1 MKATNNCK
9 RSCAAPYLKVG
20 VQRRSD
26 AVRHS
31 RGLPGGR
38 SATNDCPCMHPRGS
52 SAILWLLQFCN
63 KYFELQKTLG
73 TATPTRTTCCRHL
86 QVRTRQ
92 QVRIMQPHAK
102 SMSTHGFTQAW
113 THRHFPSLN
122 TFSFGVVPIW
132 LVMHVTL
139 PSQIVLLQF
148 QTNTIKNAVTCTQT
162 RVAGTQ

>member
-38 SATNDCPCMHPRGS
+38 SATTDCPCMHPRGS

-63 KYFELQKTLG
+63 KYFEFKKNSWDCHPNSNYMLSSFASQDT
-73 TATPTRTTCCRHL
+73 TTSQNNATTCKKYEH
-86 QVRTRQ
+86 TRFHSG
-92 QVRIMQPHAK
+92 MD
-102 SMSTHGFTQAW
+102 THT
-113 THRHFPSLN
+113 FPFLE
-122 TFSFGVVPIW
+122 SFLIW
-132 LVMHVTL
+132 
-139 PSQIVLLQF
+139 S
-148 QTNTIKNAVTCTQT
+148 CTKQS
-162 RVAGTQ
+162 G